1 MTNFLGALNFT
12 QMLFSYYLSEQGD
25 KANSNFVISPVSAF
39 IPMCMVNNG
48 AKGTTRDEIHKGL
61 QLTEQNNFCEEA
73 ENLVKLFDTS
83 DFEEFELSV
92 ANGLFINK
100 KFETKANFRKSL
112 QDSYN
117 ADAEKVDFGS
127 NEGEKI
133 VNKWVEEQTN
143 GKIKEIL
150 KGTSRNTALVAINAI
165 YLKGFWHHPF
175 GINLTKT
182 EKFYTKSGEM
192 DARFMLCTNS
202 FRYFKSKTDDGKSF
216 EVVFMQY
223 RDGSKSVDWQMA
235 LILPEKRGN
244 PVDLKQ
250 LISLKLFDLYD
261 RSNFRYIQLKV
272 PKSKIQTEVN
282 AVPLLKKLGIKAA
295 FGKGANFSDM
305 TEGSVYINQVK
316 QKAVIEI
323 DEEATEARA
332 ITYVGI
338 TLFSPRGK
346 TVRQELPIVKF
357 ESPFLF
363 AIINPKA
370 KFIAFAGIVSKP
382 KF

>member
-1 MTNFLGALNFT
+1 MANFLGALNFT
-12 QMLFSYYLSEQGD
+12 QMLFAYYLSEQGD
-25 KANSNFVISPVSAF
+25 KANNFVLSPVSAF

-61 QLTEQNNFCEEA
+61 QLTEQNNFCDEA
-73 ENLVKLFDTS
+73 ENMVKLFDTS
-83 DFEEFELSV
+83 DFDEFQLSV

-100 KFETKANFRKSL
+100 NFEPKANFRKSL

-117 ADAEKVDFGS
+117 ADATKVNFAS

-165 YLKGFWHHPF
+165 YLKGFWLHPF

-182 EKFYTKSGEM
+182 EKFYTKSGDM
-192 DARFMLCTNS
+192 DARFMLCTKA
-202 FRYFKSKTDDGKSF
+202 FRYLKSKADDGKNF

-235 LILPEKRGN
+235 LILPENRGN

-250 LISLKLFDLYD
+250 LISVKLFELYD
-261 RSNFRYIQLKV
+261 QSYSRFIQLKV
-272 PKSKIQTEVN
+272 PKSKIETKVN
-282 AVPLLKKLGIKAA
+282 AIPLLKKLGIKEA
-295 FGKGANFSDM
+295 FGRGANFSDI

-323 DEEATEARA
+323 DEEATEATA
-332 ITYVGI
+332 VTYVEIAWRSSVG
-338 TLFSPRGK
+338 PK
-346 TVRQELPIVKF
+346 MRQEVPIVNCLKR
-357 ESPFLF
+357 PTQ
-363 AIINPKA
+363 
-370 KFIAFAGIVSKP
+370 IAVLRKENRTWKLHNATC
-382 KF
+382 

>member
-1 MTNFLGALNFT
+1 MANFLGALNFT
-12 QMLFSYYLSEQGD
+12 QMLFAYYLSEQGD
-25 KANSNFVISPVSAF
+25 KANNFVLSPVSAF

-61 QLTEQNNFCEEA
+61 QLTEENNFCEEA
-73 ENLVKLFDTS
+73 EHMAKLFNTTN
-83 DFEEFELSV
+83 FEEFELSV

-100 KFETKANFRKSL
+100 NFEPKANFRKSL
-112 QDSYN
+112 QDKYN

-127 NEGEKI
+127 NAGEKI
-133 VNKWVEEQTN
+133 VNNWVEEQTN

-192 DARFMLCTNS
+192 DARFMLCTKA
-202 FRYFKSKTDDGKSF
+202 FRYLKSKTDDGKSF

-235 LILPEKRGN
+235 LILPANRGN

-250 LISLKLFDLYD
+250 LISVKLFELYGQSYS
-261 RSNFRYIQLKV
+261 RFIQLKV
-272 PKSKIQTEVN
+272 PKSKIETKVD
-282 AVPLLKKLGIKAA
+282 AIPLLKKLGIKEA
-295 FGKGANFSDM
+295 FGSGANFSDM

-316 QKAVIEI
+316 QNAVIEI
-323 DEEATEARA
+323 DEEATEATA
-332 ITYVGI
+332 VTYVEVTWRSSGG
-338 TLFSPRGK
+338 PKMKRE
-346 TVRQELPIVKF
+346 VPIVKF

-370 KFIAFAGIVSKP
+370 KIIAFAGIVSEP